1 MRARMWALGALW
13 LCACSEGVAPRSPVG
28 QGPAPSGPLVPAD
41 VTPGNTPSEPKL
53 PPPLPPLVAST
64 KLGFAPTE
72 ARAINA
78 VSAVDVDLVVSG
90 VNGQGQ
96 VDAEFIAPGSMPY
109 ERRSVQVSAL
119 PAETRTVRFSLPVA
133 GTNIASSGMAGAWE
147 ARFFVNGEPVASAA
161 FTLEP

>member
-1 MRARMWALGALW
+1 V
-13 LCACSEGVAPRSPVG
+13 E

-41 VTPGNTPSEPKL
+41 VTPGNVPSEPKL

-64 KLGFAPTE
+64 RLAYVPAE
-72 ARAINA
+72 ARGLNA
-78 VSAVDVDLVVSG
+78 VNAVNVDLVVSG

-96 VDAEFIAPGSMPY
+96 VDAEFIAPGQLPY

-119 PAETRTVRFSLPVA
+119 PAETRTVSFSLPVA
-133 GTNIASSGMAGAWE
+133 GTNVASTGLAGAWE